1 LEKQSVTYGS
11 RLLIFLFVPAL
22 FHCFLL
28 YLFLNCMKMKDM
40 LWIKVIVE
48 STPTPPFLTSSRV
61 DIVGFVNLTR
71 WLLERV
77 HFQPFQMHKMKL
89 N

>member
-1 LEKQSVTYGS
+1 
-11 RLLIFLFVPAL
+11 
-22 FHCFLL
+22 
-28 YLFLNCMKMKDM
+28 LFLNCMKMKGI
-40 LWIKVIVE
+40 LWIKAIVA
-48 STPTPPFLTSSRV
+48 STPTPPFLTNSQV